1 MNQKGR
7 RKERYFENLLVQD
20 WGEDLGGRS
29 ASQVPKPKLL
39 SYIFDQDYPTAFN
52 NLVQLLRTCRAE
64 RSARLL
70 LFLEKEEELLL
81 SYITKSE
88 I

>member
-1 MNQKGR
+1 MNQKGV
-7 RKERYFENLLVQD
+7 RKEVYFENLLVQD

-39 SYIFDQDYPTAFN
+39 SYIFDQDYP
-52 NLVQLLRTCRAE
+52 
-64 RSARLL
+64 
-70 LFLEKEEELLL
+70 LL
-81 SYITKSE
+81 SI